1 MNTKLRG
8 RVFKFGDNIDT
19 DVIIPAQYCVSSD
32 PKFLGQHAME
42 GLDAEFSKKAQAGD
56 IVVGGENFGCG
67 SSREQAPQA
76 LMGCGIT
83 AVLAKSYSRIFYR
96 NAINIALPI
105 VTSAVAA
112 EEAKTGDILEIEL
125 DKGEVF
131 NVTQNK
137 RYKANPFP
145 PFVREIID
153 AGGLVN
159 WVKNRVQATTHP

>member
-1 MNTKLRG
+1 MISKLRG
-8 RVFKFGDNIDT
+8 KVFKFGDNVDT

-42 GLDAEFSKKAQAGD
+42 GLDAQFVKKVQPGD

-76 LMGCGIT
+76 LMGAGVG
-83 AVLAKSYSRIFYR
+83 AVLAKSYARIFYR

-105 VTSAVAA
+105 VQSAGAA
-112 EEAKTGDILEIEL
+112 EEVREGDVLEIDF
-125 DKGEVF
+125 DKGEVL

-159 WVKNRVQATTHP
+159 WVKHRVQSTAKH